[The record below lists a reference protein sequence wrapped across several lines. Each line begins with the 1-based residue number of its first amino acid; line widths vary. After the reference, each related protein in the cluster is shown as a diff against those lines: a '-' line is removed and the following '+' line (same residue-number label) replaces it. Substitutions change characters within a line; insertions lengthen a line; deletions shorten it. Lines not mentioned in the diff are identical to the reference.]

1 MCGPPL
7 SPSLPSSKANALSCI
22 LDAPE
27 VLIEISISRSHRY
40 KLYYTS
46 STEGSL
52 TAATVATLPL
62 AQVDHADRLVSTHWS
77 SGPGRR
83 IGYDHLERS
92 TCKVEH
98 PRCPLVRAVLVSP
111 EVIDECHSTPPKL
124 PSSPGEGSG
133 LALLPNEGSASSR
146 REGGAGAAPCT
157 ARPSRCPL
165 RTTEAPGPH
174 AACPPQPMPPDCLLP
189 RLSVAA
195 STATNTSSPTS
206 HPPPIVPSFA
216 GPSQPRQPTSRPLP
230 SRPHH
235 ARQLPT

>member
-1 MCGPPL
+1 MLCVRGHQPDAAAARASMCGPPL

-62 AQVDHADRLVSTHWS
+62 AQADHADRLVSTHWS

-98 PRCPLVRAVLVSP
+98 PRCPLVRNPGNRRFDRVQWTLSRLRQGRYEGVL
-111 EVIDECHSTPPKL
+111 ENNGRRRIVI
-124 PSSPGEGSG
+124 
-133 LALLPNEGSASSR
+133 
-146 REGGAGAAPCT
+146 
-157 ARPSRCPL
+157 PL
-165 RTTEAPGPH
+165 R
-174 AACPPQPMPPDCLLP
+174 L
-189 RLSVAA
+189 A
-195 STATNTSSPTS
+195 SCGA
-206 HPPPIVPSFA
+206 H
-216 GPSQPRQPTSRPLP
+216 
-230 SRPHH
+230 
-235 ARQLPT
+235 